1 MNRRLPLMA
10 ICLTAFATAAGCNGF
25 HGVPVSAAQLR
36 PDQVLDFETLY
47 SENCAGCHGERGQ
60 GGAAI
65 AIASPVYLSI
75 AGDDVLRNVMAN
87 GVPGTPMPAFAQ
99 KAGGMLTE
107 PQVSA
112 LVSGIRNWAKPD
124 DFAGVHPPAYAGTT
138 PGNPSRGADVYATF
152 CSSCHGADGKGGKEA
167 GSVVD
172 PSFLALIS
180 DQGLRTVV
188 IVGRP
193 EFNAP
198 DWRGDVPGHPMT
210 GEQVSDVVAW
220 LAAQRV
226 RYPGQPYPA
235 QDAAGQQGAKE

>member
-1 MNRRLPLMA
+1 MNRRLLLMVLCVA
-10 ICLTAFATAAGCNGF
+10 TVLTAAGCNSI
-25 HGVPVSAAQLR
+25 HSSPVSAAQLR

-47 SENCAGCHGERGQ
+47 SQNCAGCHGESGR

-65 AIASPVYLSI
+65 AISSPLYLSI
-75 AGDDVLRNVMAN
+75 AGDDVLRNVIAN
-87 GVPGTPMPAFAQ
+87 GVAGTPMPAFGE

-107 PQVSA
+107 EQIAS
-112 LVSGIRNWAKPD
+112 LVSGIRKWSKPG
-124 DFAGVHPPAYAGTT
+124 DFAGVHLPPYAAAT
-138 PGNPSRGADVYATF
+138 PGNPSRGAEAFSTF

-193 EFNAP
+193 ELNAP
-198 DWRGDVPGHPMT
+198 DWRSDVQGHPMT
-210 GEQVSDVVAW
+210 DDQVSDVVAW

-235 QDAAGQQGAKE
+235 GAGVSQQGAKE